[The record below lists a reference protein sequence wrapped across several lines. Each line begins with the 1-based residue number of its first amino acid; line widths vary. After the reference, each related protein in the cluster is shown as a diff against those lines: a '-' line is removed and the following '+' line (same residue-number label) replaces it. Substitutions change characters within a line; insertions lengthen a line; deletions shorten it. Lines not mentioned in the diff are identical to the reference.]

1 MKTKVFYKRCRVGSG
16 IIGFGVGYLTGVL
29 LIRILSIVV
38 LEKTDIEKIIKECS
52 LEYRCNYN

>member
-38 LEKTDIEKIIKECS
+38 LEKTDFEKIIKECF
-52 LEYRCNYN
+52 LEL